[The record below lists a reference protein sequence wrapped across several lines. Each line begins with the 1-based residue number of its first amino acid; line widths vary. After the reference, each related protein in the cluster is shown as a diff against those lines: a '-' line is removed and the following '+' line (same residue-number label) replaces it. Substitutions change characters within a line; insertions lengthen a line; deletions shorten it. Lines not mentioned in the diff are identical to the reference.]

1 MANIKEK
8 SLLEIWSKTLQRL
21 PKNRFNLVVSK
32 LGLVLGLIPIFFGP
46 LNRFSE
52 ILSSVSSE
60 LIVVYSSLLGFVI
73 AGYTIFT
80 TMGQPKFLVSMWKH
94 IDSGTQLPL
103 FKLHLLVFVK
113 LFLALFWS
121 LIIVICISISVKFQ
135 HILASHI
142 TLSERLNV
150 CLQSGLLALIGWSL
164 SAVAIHIKVLIFNLY
179 DLTLTQVRFLEIDQE
194 NIANQDDS

>member
-8 SLLEIWSKTLQRL
+8 SLLEIWSKTLPRL

-32 LGLVLGLIPIFFGP
+32 LGLALGLIPIFFGP
-46 LNRFSE
+46 SSRFSE
-52 ILSSVSSE
+52 ILSSISSE
-60 LIVVYSSLLGFVI
+60 LIIVYSSLLGFVI

-80 TMGQPKFLVSMWKH
+80 TLGQPKFFVSMWKH
-94 IDSGTQLPL
+94 KDSRTQLPL
-103 FKLHLLVFVK
+103 FQLHLLVFVK

-121 LIIVICISISVKFQ
+121 LMTMICLSIGVKFQ

-142 TLSERLNV
+142 ALSAHRNIS
-150 CLQSGLLALIGWSL
+150 LQSGLLALIGWSL

-194 NIANQDDS
+194 KTTN